1 MKFSRILACFLVTT
15 LCYSLQTQTKA
26 KEDPSESARKFVQD
40 FYDWYTHGVV
50 KAVDEH
56 KGFNWKTRAV
66 DFDPALLR
74 ALKEDEDAQAKAEGE
89 IVGIDFDPFL
99 ASQDPCT
106 PYKARSV
113 VQKGDR
119 FLVEVHIACENVTA
133 ENPAVTVELV
143 MRNGHWIFANFHY
156 PEPKP
161 SGSDL
166 LSTLNQLS
174 EDRKRPSK

>member
-1 MKFSRILACFLVTT
+1 MKFSRMLACFLVATF
-15 LCYSLQTQTKA
+15 CYSLQSQTKA
-26 KEDPSESARKFVQD
+26 KEDPSESVRKFVQD
-40 FYDWYTHGVV
+40 FYDWYTPGAV

-56 KGFNWKTRAV
+56 KEFNWKTRAS

-74 ALKEDEDAQAKAEGE
+74 ALKEDEDAQAKAKE

-99 ASQDPCT
+99 ASQDPCA
-106 PYKARSV
+106 PYKARNV

-119 FLVEVHIACENVTA
+119 FLVGVDIACDNVTA

-143 MRNGHWIFANFHY
+143 MRNGHWIFVNFHY
-156 PEPKP
+156 PDPKP

-166 LSTLNQLS
+166 LSILKGNQ
-174 EDRKRPSK
+174 RGRQQPSK